1 MNFKVLFVDTAHPS
15 LKENL
20 EKLGYNC
27 VDFSEGAMQENA
39 LKTYHGIVIR
49 SKFKL
54 TKEQIDR
61 FVNLKW
67 IARVG
72 AGMENIDLKYAESK
86 GITCLHAP
94 EGNRNAVAEQAMGML
109 LMLLNNLRKADR
121 EVRQGIWKREENRG
135 FEIEGKTV
143 GIIGY
148 GNTGQAFARKLI
160 GFDCQILAFDKYKT
174 EFSNQFVKESS
185 LNDLFENADILSI
198 HLPLTDETRYM
209 VDENFLYQFKK
220 PIWFINTSRGEIVR
234 TKSIINGLKNG
245 KIKGAALDV
254 LEFESVSFEQFN
266 LTDDLKEL
274 SEIDQVVLSPHI
286 AGWTHESNQKMADV
300 LVMKI
305 KQTDKIQ

>member
-15 LKENL
+15 LKSNL

-27 VDFSEGAMQENA
+27 VDFSESAMQENA

-61 FVNLKW
+61 LVNLKW

-286 AGWTHESNQKMADV
+286 AGWTNESNQKMADV